1 MALAVKTDPSTPDRI
16 LDAALALF
24 NEQGASRVTTA
35 DIAAAAQMREGNL
48 HYHFRKKEHLIEALF
63 ARFQAE
69 ELHTAEQTITNPA
82 DATAYMQYSQ
92 GWFELMWKF
101 RCFYRDA
108 TTLFSQAPQL
118 RPLFAATQ
126 IRARAAVT
134 RVLTLAVEHNL
145 MRATPE
151 QIERLVTNVWIVS
164 SYWMDFHAANATA
177 TNPANTGTKTLARS
191 DLAWGFAQ
199 IAALYEPYM
208 VIS

>member
-1 MALAVKTDPSTPDRI
+1 MALASKLELKPDPSTPDRI

-24 NEQGASRVTTA
+24 NEQGAARVTTA
-35 DIAAAAQMREGNL
+35 DIAAAAMMREGNL

-69 ELHTAEQTITNPA
+69 ELATAEQTIANPA
-82 DATAYMQYSQ
+82 DASAYMQYSQ

-108 TTLFSQAPQL
+108 TTLFTQAPQL
-118 RPLFAATQ
+118 RPLFATTQ

-134 RVLTLAVEHNL
+134 SVLTLAAQHGL

-151 QIERLVTNVWIVS
+151 QIDRLVTNVWIVS
-164 SYWMDFHAANATA
+164 SYWMDFYAANKAA
-177 TNPANTGTKTLARS
+177 NNPAKPIARS